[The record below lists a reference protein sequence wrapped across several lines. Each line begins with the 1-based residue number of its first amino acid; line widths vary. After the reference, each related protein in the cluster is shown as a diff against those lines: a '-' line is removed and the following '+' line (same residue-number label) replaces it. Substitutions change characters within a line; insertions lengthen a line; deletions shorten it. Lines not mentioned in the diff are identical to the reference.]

1 MEEKQSPTRLGEV
14 LKKQTSLA
22 NNSQTALATSSQPTF
37 VTEITTRY
45 GSFTQLSNKFS
56 YANKNAFVQDAMA
69 CFRRDS
75 PTFVRLDIT
84 YGRGSSANWIYNI
97 LQGMFI
103 FLGVTNDRFSKEQVY
118 NLACS
123 IYANYKTL
131 KVVEFLL
138 FVTRFEGGKY
148 GRFYGGDSYAL
159 VVTEALNKFLVERE
173 HYYADIERMRND
185 KRIEESKK
193 DTITFEEYKRMKE
206 ANGESVSD
214 VLNEL
219 YDNKS

>member
-1 MEEKQSPTRLGEV
+1 M
-14 LKKQTSLA
+14 
-22 NNSQTALATSSQPTF
+22 
-37 VTEITTRY
+37 EITTRY

-56 YANKNAFVQDAMA
+56 YANKNTFVQDTLA

-75 PTFVRLDIT
+75 PTFVRIDIT

-103 FLGVTNDRFSKEQVY
+103 FLGVTNDKFSKEQVY

-148 GRFYGGDSYAL
+148 GKFYGDTSYAL
-159 VVTEALNKFLVERE
+159 TVTDALNQFMVERE
-173 HYYADIERMRND
+173 HYYADIERMRAD
-185 KRIEESKK
+185 KKIEESKK

-206 ANGESVSD
+206 ANGECVSET
-214 VLNEL
+214 LNKL
-219 YDNKS
+219 YNNKS

>member
-1 MEEKQSPTRLGEV
+1 M
-14 LKKQTSLA
+14 
-22 NNSQTALATSSQPTF
+22 
-37 VTEITTRY
+37 
-45 GSFTQLSNKFS
+45 QLSNKFS
-56 YANKNAFVQDAMA
+56 YANKNVFVHDAMA

-84 YGRGSSANWIYNI
+84 YGRGSSANWLYNI

-103 FLGVTNDRFSKEQVY
+103 FLGVTNDKFSKEQVY

-159 VVTEALNKFLVERE
+159 VVTEALGKFMVERE
-173 HYYADIERMRND
+173 HYYADIERMRAD
-185 KRIEESKK
+185 KRIEDGKK

-206 ANGESVSD
+206 QNGEEVSD
-214 VLNEL
+214 ALNEL
-219 YDNKS
+219 YGNKS

>member
-22 NNSQTALATSSQPTF
+22 SSSQTALVTSNKPTF

-56 YANKNAFVQDAMA
+56 YANKNVFVQDAMA
-69 CFRRDS
+69 CFRRES

-84 YGRGSSANWIYNI
+84 YGRGSSANWLYNI

-103 FLGVTNDRFSKEQVY
+103 FLGVTNDKFSKEQVY
-118 NLACS
+118 NLACN

-159 VVTEALNKFLVERE
+159 VVTEALGKFMVERE
-173 HYYADIERMRND
+173 HYYADIERMRID

-193 DTITFEEYKRMKE
+193 NTITFEEYKRMKE

-214 VLNEL
+214 ALNGL
-219 YDNKS
+219 YDNG

>member
-1 MEEKQSPTRLGEV
+1 MEEKQLPTKLDGL
-14 LKKQTSLA
+14 LKKETSLA
-22 NNSQTALATSSQPTF
+22 SNSQTALAVNNKPTF

-56 YANKNAFVQDAMA
+56 YANKNAFVQDTLA

-75 PTFVRLDIT
+75 PTFVRIDIT
-84 YGRGSSANWIYNI
+84 YGKGSSANWLYNI
-97 LQGMFI
+97 LQGMFV

-118 NLACS
+118 NLACN

-193 DTITFEEYKRMKE
+193 DAITFEEYKRMKE

-214 VLNEL
+214 ALNGL
-219 YDNKS
+219 YGSG

>member
-1 MEEKQSPTRLGEV
+1 M
-14 LKKQTSLA
+14 
-22 NNSQTALATSSQPTF
+22 
-37 VTEITTRY
+37 TEITTRY

-56 YANKNAFVQDAMA
+56 YANKNTFVQDAVA

-75 PTFVRLDIT
+75 PTFVRIDIT

-118 NLACS
+118 NLACN

-138 FVTRFEGGKY
+138 FVTRFEGGRY

-159 VVTEALNKFLVERE
+159 VVTEALNKFMVERE
-173 HYYADIERMRND
+173 HYYADIERMRAD
-185 KRIEESKK
+185 KRIEEGKK
-193 DTITFEEYKRMKE
+193 GAITFEEYKRMKD
-206 ANGESVSD
+206 AKGESVSET
-214 VLNEL
+214 LNTL
-219 YDNKS
+219 YGNNS

>member
-1 MEEKQSPTRLGEV
+1 
-14 LKKQTSLA
+14 
-22 NNSQTALATSSQPTF
+22 
-37 VTEITTRY
+37 
-45 GSFTQLSNKFS
+45 
-56 YANKNAFVQDAMA
+56 
-69 CFRRDS
+69 
-75 PTFVRLDIT
+75 
-84 YGRGSSANWIYNI
+84 
-97 LQGMFI
+97 MFI

-118 NLACS
+118 NLACN

-185 KRIEESKK
+185 KKIAEGKK
-193 DTITFEEYKRMKE
+193 DTITFEEFKRMKE
-206 ANGESVSD
+206 SNGESVSD
-214 VLNEL
+214 VLNKL
-219 YDNKS
+219 YSNNS